1 MDTNR
6 VTAGKLKAGVK
17 ELTGAQV
24 SLASG
29 EVANSSNETV
39 TASDTALTPEQ
50 SVKVMNA
57 AVGNGNGVT
66 TGTWQTTGVNYMFQ
80 ELQQNQQNN
89 ILQI

>member
-39 TASDTALTPEQ
+39 TASDT
-50 SVKVMNA
+50 N
-57 AVGNGNGVT
+57 
-66 TGTWQTTGVNYMFQ
+66 
-80 ELQQNQQNN
+80 NQ
-89 ILQI
+89 